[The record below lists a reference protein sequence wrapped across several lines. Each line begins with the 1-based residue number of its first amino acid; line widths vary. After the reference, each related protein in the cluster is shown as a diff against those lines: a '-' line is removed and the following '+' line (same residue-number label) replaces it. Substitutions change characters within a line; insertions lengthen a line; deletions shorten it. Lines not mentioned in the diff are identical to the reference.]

1 MKTIRSC
8 LTATAIVTLFVAMV
22 LSIAGAAENPKDR
35 LEYWQKNFDE
45 LKPEDDARAK
55 KAHEIFARVLSAAG
69 KRPGVTPRLLVV
81 KSEAAYVP
89 LAIAI
94 PDGGIII
101 SKKVLDICYRD
112 PRYGDDR
119 LAFILGHEIAHQLK
133 DDFWHMKFF
142 QAVEISQGKDAGKAA
157 VLNEVKAIAGS
168 TENVLAKEL
177 QADEHGII
185 YASLAGYDTASIVTE
200 DNKVNFFEYVA
211 RSMDPGNIKGMKQA
225 GTHPAPAQR
234 AETVKARLRQVLEK
248 VEVFNLGVLFYQAE
262 DYRRALLAF
271 EEFLRYFPSREVYH
285 NAAACHHQIA
295 LKQYRAWKGDK
306 DPLPFQ
312 LSISVDPA
320 TLASNIR
327 LRGKGAPAP
336 EALFREHLAKAIENY
351 EKAISLDPSY
361 YLSYNN
367 LGCAYVLKEEPYKA
381 IAMFK
386 DALKAGPGNKET
398 LNNLGVAFFIAE
410 NPGKAKENL
419 LAAHKIDPGY
429 DAPLFNLG
437 KIARE
442 EKNAAEEKRYWDMY
456 LRSGPEGPRADAVR
470 GIMGVAAAAQAKTD
484 KAPVREG
491 VGGLKPGA
499 DARETAASYGK
510 PLASHKIRVEED
522 PFLVERFANDL
533 MVVSQDGG
541 VMLIVA
547 GQGSQE
553 KTSRNIRA
561 TSGEEEVL
569 TLHGRSFEVQAT
581 TGGKNMIYKEQG
593 VAFRIRDGK
602 VVSWLVF

>member
-1 MKTIRSC
+1 MQMIRSC
-8 LTATAIVTLFVAMV
+8 LKLTAIAVLLTVLVPVTAR
-22 LSIAGAAENPKDR
+22 AAENPKDR

-55 KAHEIFARVLSAAG
+55 KAHEIFARVLNAAG
-69 KRPGVTPRLLVV
+69 RRPGVTPRLFIV
-81 KSEAAYVP
+81 KSDAAYVP

-101 SKKVLDICYRD
+101 SKKVLDICYKD
-112 PRYGDDR
+112 PKHGDDR

-142 QAVEISQGKDAGKAA
+142 QAVEISQGKDAEKAA
-157 VLNEVKAIAGS
+157 VLNEVKTIAGS

-200 DNKVNFFEYVA
+200 DNRVNFFEYVA
-211 RSMDPGNIKGMKQA
+211 RSTDPGNIKGIKLA

-262 DYRRALLAF
+262 DYRRALAAF

-312 LSISVDPA
+312 LSISIDPA
-320 TLASNIR
+320 TLASKIR
-327 LRGKGAPAP
+327 IRGKAGPTP

-351 EKAISLDPSY
+351 EKAVSLDPSY

-367 LGCAYVLKEEPYKA
+367 LGCAYILKEEPYKA

-386 DALKAGPGNKET
+386 DALKASPGNKET
-398 LNNLGVAFFIAE
+398 LNNLGVAFFLAE

-419 LAAHKIDPGY
+419 LAAHKADPRY

-437 KIARE
+437 KVARE
-442 EKNAAEEKRYWDMY
+442 EKNAGEEKRYWDMY
-456 LRSGPEGPRADAVR
+456 LKLGPGGPRADAVR
-470 GIMGVAAAAQAKTD
+470 GMTGAAAGAPAKTD
-484 KAPVREG
+484 KAAVHEG
-491 VGGLKPGA
+491 VGGLKAGA
-499 DARETAASYGK
+499 DVKETPASFGK
-510 PLASHKIRVEED
+510 PVTSHKVRLEED
-522 PFLVERFANDL
+522 PFLVERFGNDL

-541 VMLIVA
+541 VILVVA
-547 GQGSQE
+547 GERSQE

-561 TSGEEEVL
+561 GSREEEVL
-569 TLHGRSFEVQAT
+569 ALHGGFCEVQAV
-581 TGGKNMIYKEQG
+581 TGGRNIVYKDQG

>member
-8 LTATAIVTLFVAMV
+8 LTVAAIAALIMV
-22 LSIAGAAENPKDR
+22 MVPVIAGAAGNPKDR

-45 LKPEDDARAK
+45 LKPYDDARAK

-69 KRPGVTPRLLVV
+69 RRPGVTPRLFIV

-94 PDGGIII
+94 PDGGVII
-101 SKKVLDICYRD
+101 SKKVLDLCYGD
-112 PRYGDDR
+112 PGYGDDR

-142 QAVEISQGKDAGKAA
+142 QAVEISQGKDAGRAA
-157 VLNEVKAIAGS
+157 VLNEVRAIAGS

-185 YASLAGYDTASIVTE
+185 YASLAGYDTASIVTG

-211 RSMDPGNIKGMKQA
+211 RSMDPGNIKGIKQA
-225 GTHPAPAQR
+225 ATHPAPAQR

-248 VEVFNLGVLFYQAE
+248 VEVFSLGILFYQAG

-285 NAAACHHQIA
+285 NAAACHHQMA
-295 LKQYRAWKGDK
+295 LKQYRAWKGDR

-312 LSISVDPA
+312 LSISIDPS
-320 TLASNIR
+320 TLASGIR
-327 LRGKGAPAP
+327 LRGKAAPTP

-351 EKAISLDPSY
+351 EKAILLDPSY

-381 IAMFK
+381 IAMLK
-386 DALKAGPGNKET
+386 DALKVAPGNKEA
-398 LNNLGVAFFIAE
+398 LNNLGVAFFFAE
-410 NPGKAKENL
+410 NPGKAKESL
-419 LAAHKIDPGY
+419 LAAHKADPGY

-442 EKNAAEEKRYWDMY
+442 EKNGVEEKKYWGMY
-456 LRSGPEGPRADAVR
+456 LGSGPAGPRAEAVR
-470 GIMGVAAAAQAKTD
+470 SMTGATVALAAKTG
-484 KAPVREG
+484 KAPVQEG
-491 VGGLKPGA
+491 IGGLKAGA

-510 PLASHKIRVEED
+510 PLASQKIRLEED
-522 PFLVERFANDL
+522 PFIVERYANDL
-533 MVVSQDGG
+533 TVVSQDGG

-547 GQGSQE
+547 GEKSRE
-553 KTSRNIRA
+553 KTSRSIRA
-561 TSGEEEVL
+561 GSREEEVL
-569 TLHGRSFEVQAT
+569 TLHGRSCEVEAI
-581 TGGKNMIYKEQG
+581 TGGRNIVCKEQG